1 MSLRIG
7 IAEEIKIT
15 GIDSKTGKEKSRSL
29 IAGDHFGE
37 RLLIGATRRVA
48 TAVAEEDTK
57 VLVFSHQE
65 FLKFAEGLPF
75 FKKYFEDH
83 MDASGLDK
91 DKVV

>member
-1 MSLRIG
+1 
-7 IAEEIKIT
+7 
-15 GIDSKTGKEKSRSL
+15 L

-57 VLVFSHQE
+57 VLVFSQQE

-83 MDASGLDK
+83 MRTSGLDK
-91 DKVV
+91 DKVE

>member
-1 MSLRIG
+1 M
-7 IAEEIKIT
+7 
-15 GIDSKTGKEKSRSL
+15 IDEKRFKLVDTKTGKEKSRIL
-29 IAGDHFGE
+29 IPGDHFGE

-57 VLVFSHQE
+57 VLVFSQQE

-83 MDASGLDK
+83 MRESGLDK